1 MEKIFVLSVAL
12 AVLLFF
18 PACVNLD
25 AQDKTYT
32 ITPAPS
38 LEEMF
43 DGDHW
48 VTKPSG
54 SVITI
59 IGIAGRKPNRDAA
72 IQEALTDAARKVAMY
87 HGIYAESAT
96 VLYQGPGYL
105 DYYGDSDYQIS
116 LENNHEGYI
125 EALVFDMDN
134 DVLEK
139 NGVVIVRAK
148 YHGVSDVPPY
158 KTAVTDGVPEWVK
171 NFTADI
177 PGFLVGVGFSQNKG
191 SRPKTYAAS
200 YEKAV
205 VSILPQLSTNITGE
219 IIDASGGKSTAS
231 VTKSEGSLVNVMIL
245 ETWYDKK
252 TSSVWTLIAA
262 KEKQ

>member
-1 MEKIFVLSVAL
+1 MKKKLSL
-12 AVLLFF
+12 AVTLTILLFL
-18 PACVNLD
+18 PSCTNLD
-25 AQDKTYT
+25 VQEQTYP
-32 ITPAPS
+32 ITSDHPV
-38 LEEMF
+38 EEMF
-43 DGDHW
+43 DGDYL
-48 VTKPSG
+48 VTKPSD

-59 IGIAGRKPNRDAA
+59 IGIAGRRANRNAA
-72 IQEALTDAARKVAMY
+72 IQDALLDAARKAALYDGV
-87 HGIYAESAT
+87 YAESAA
-96 VLYQGPGYL
+96 VLYQGQGYL
-105 DYYGDSDYQIS
+105 DYYSDFDYQIA
-116 LENNHEGYI
+116 LENSYEGYV

-205 VSILPQLSTNITGE
+205 VSVLPQLSANIMGE
-219 IIDASGGKSTAS
+219 VIDVTGGKSTAS
-231 VTKSEGSLVNVMIL
+231 VTKSRGSLVNIMIL

-252 TSSVWTLIAA
+252 TSSVWTLIVA

>member
-1 MEKIFVLSVAL
+1 MEKNLGVAITL
-12 AVLLFF
+12 AMLLFF
-18 PACVNLD
+18 PACANLD
-25 AQDKTYT
+25 LREQTYL
-32 ITPAPS
+32 ITSDPS
-38 LEEMF
+38 IEEMF

-48 VTKPSG
+48 VTKPSN

-59 IGIAGRKPNRDAA
+59 VGIAGRRPNRNAA
-72 IQEALTDAARKVAMY
+72 IQDALLDAARKAALYDGV
-87 HGIYAESAT
+87 YAESAA
-96 VLYQGPGYL
+96 VLYQGQGYL
-105 DYYGDSDYQIS
+105 DYYSDFDYQIA
-116 LENNHEGYI
+116 LENNHEGYVEVLI
-125 EALVFDMDN
+125 FDKDN

-139 NGVVIVRAK
+139 NDVVIVRAK

-158 KTAVTDGVPEWVK
+158 KTAVTDGVPEWVT
-171 NFTADI
+171 NFSADI
-177 PGFLVGVGFSQNKG
+177 PGFLVGVGFSKNKG

-200 YEKAV
+200 YEDAIV
-205 VSILPQLSTNITGE
+205 RILPQLSANITGE
-219 IIDASGGKSTAS
+219 VIDVSGGKSTSS